1 MAATTYPEGSLQKIS
16 SSDNTDLV
24 FNLLA
29 WDEEEGGGEKSI
41 PTVTSSGQV
50 LKRFSQ
56 NFLFKTEK

>member
-16 SSDNTDLV
+16 SSDNTYLV

-29 WDEEEGGGEKSI
+29 WDEEGGGEKSI